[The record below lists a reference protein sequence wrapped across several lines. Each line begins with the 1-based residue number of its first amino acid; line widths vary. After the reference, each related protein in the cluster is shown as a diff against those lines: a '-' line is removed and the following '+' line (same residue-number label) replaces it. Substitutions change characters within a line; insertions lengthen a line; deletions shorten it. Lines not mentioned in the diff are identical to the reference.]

1 MVSYNASLESQCMD
15 IKKRPPPGAT
25 LISRLREGRLRREQA
40 LAEKKAQQSEQV
52 PPAAQLETPPA
63 AQEEA
68 TVQEAPAGLKAK
80 AQETAPP
87 ASKAAAKAEGKKRR
101 AAEDP
106 AAASADPGT
115 ASVEPITVEVTD
127 VLPAAGR
134 AVKSGGRTRT
144 VEIEVEDF
152 SPQPAAARLRP
163 TPQPAGLLRRSI
175 SIDDLRPITDDYEVL
190 TEEIRLAGRFA
201 AAGLVAQGLRL
212 ARLKDDNIYKEHY
225 TTFEEYC
232 RKEHNMSATYAY
244 RLIRM
249 SEMAERLADEGTHA
263 IGGQY
268 ADSMPDPFEV
278 MLGLGHRHLL
288 ALLPLE
294 TDAAQDLLVHGV
306 PVVDDSGKVSNRIPI
321 NQATEQQIRQA
332 LKLMLPAAAEPKA
345 KKKPQAVPAAR
356 SVRTLRDIVELLT
369 EWADWLD
376 SEPDQRFLD
385 ERVGQGRE
393 KSRLAQRLRT
403 AVDRIL
409 ELL

>member
-1 MVSYNASLESQCMD
+1 
-15 IKKRPPPGAT
+15 

-40 LAEKKAQQSEQV
+40 LAEKRAQQSEPV
-52 PPAAQLETPPA
+52 PPTAHVESPPA
-63 AQEEA
+63 SEKESA
-68 TVQEAPAGLKAK
+68 VQEAPADLKAK
-80 AQETAPP
+80 PQETARE
-87 ASKAAAKAEGKKRR
+87 ASKPAARGEGKKKR

-106 AAASADPGT
+106 SATSADPI
-115 ASVEPITVEVTD
+115 SVNVEPVTVEVAD
-127 VLPAAGR
+127 VLPPAGR
-134 AVKSGGRTRT
+134 AGKSAGRTHT
-144 VEIEVEDF
+144 VEVQVEDF
-152 SPQPAAARLRP
+152 SPQPTAARLRP

-175 SIDDLRPITDDYEVL
+175 SIDDLRPVTDDYEVL

-294 TDAAQDLLVHGV
+294 TDAAQDLLVRGV
-306 PVVDDSGKVSNRIPI
+306 PVVDDSGKVANRIPI

-332 LKLMLPAAAEPKA
+332 LKLMLPAVAEPKA

-369 EWADWLD
+369 EWADWLE
-376 SEPDQRFLD
+376 SEPDQRYLE
-385 ERVGQGRE
+385 ERAGQGRE
-393 KSRLAQRLRT
+393 KSRLAQRLRN

>member
-1 MVSYNASLESQCMD
+1 M
-15 IKKRPPPGAT
+15 
-25 LISRLREGRLRREQA
+25 ISRLREGRLRREQA
-40 LAEKKAQQSEQV
+40 LAEKRAQQSDQV
-52 PPAAQLETPPA
+52 PPAAQVESPPA
-63 AQEEA
+63 AKKEA
-68 TVQEAPAGLKAK
+68 AVQEAPADLKEK
-80 AQETAPP
+80 PRETAPEAP
-87 ASKAAAKAEGKKRR
+87 NLAAKAEGKKKR

-106 AAASADPGT
+106 SSTSADPSG
-115 ASVEPITVEVTD
+115 ANIEPVALEVAE
-127 VLPAAGR
+127 VLPPAGR
-134 AVKSGGRTRT
+134 AVKSAGRIRT
-144 VEIEVEDF
+144 IEVEVEDF
-152 SPQPAAARLRP
+152 SPQPTAARLRP

-175 SIDDLRPITDDYEVL
+175 SIDDLRPVTDDYAEL
-190 TEEIRLAGRFA
+190 TEEIRMAGRFA
-201 AAGLVAQGLRL
+201 AAGLIAQGLRL

-294 TDAAQDLLVHGV
+294 THAAQDLLVHGV
-306 PVVDDSGKVSNRIPI
+306 PVADDSGKVSNRIPI

-332 LKLMLPAAAEPKA
+332 LRLMLPVAAEPRA

-356 SVRTLRDIVELLT
+356 CVRTLRDIVELLT
-369 EWADWLD
+369 EWADWLE

-385 ERVGQGRE
+385 ERVGQGRD
-393 KSRLAQRLRT
+393 KSRLAQRLRN